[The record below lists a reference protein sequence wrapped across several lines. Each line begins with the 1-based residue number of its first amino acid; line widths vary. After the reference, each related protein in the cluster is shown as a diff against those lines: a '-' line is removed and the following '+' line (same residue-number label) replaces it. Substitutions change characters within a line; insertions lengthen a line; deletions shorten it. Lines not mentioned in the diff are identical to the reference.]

1 MLKGDYKKLLGS
13 LETTGARRKHQI
25 LNTVGQYI
33 LKLQKHAFVNWS
45 ESSGFFNVNSSD
57 GFLEMKYLA
66 PNTLVL
72 TNSKA
77 LYSII
82 RPENSEEQF
91 NRHLSF
97 PFPEEEYNSMTFPY
111 PKFDFS

>member
-57 GFLEMKYLA
+57 GFLEMKYFLYFTCDLA
-66 PNTLVL
+66 WIQ
-72 TNSKA
+72 A
-77 LYSII
+77 LIYDKKL
-82 RPENSEEQF
+82 EK
-91 NRHLSF
+91 L
-97 PFPEEEYNSMTFPY
+97 
-111 PKFDFS
+111 